1 MDHLVVPEKGDA
13 RNLPFVDGFFD
24 AILCIDSYIYFGT
37 DDHFL
42 NHILKFLTTGG
53 TLAVAMPGL
62 MKDFEDGVPQHL
74 NPWPQDTAILKQD
87 AGEYVGFIRLAARK
101 R

>member
-1 MDHLVVPEKGDA
+1 MRRLLHLL
-13 RNLPFVDGFFD
+13 R
-24 AILCIDSYIYFGT
+24 Y

-42 NHILKFLTTGG
+42 NYILKSLAPGG

-74 NPWPQDTAILKQD
+74 KPFWGQDCL
-87 AGEYVGFIRLAARK
+87 VLA
-101 R
+101 